1 MNKRQ
6 AKKARKKQASG
17 VFGSPGQKYRYIRK
31 SLLKRSVSEKG
42 NQVYKIPASQVRLN
56 EFKKLVKQANDRL
69 RRLEKAGLY
78 EESREYR
85 LVSHYAYSDPN
96 GKGRI
101 YNVNP
106 EKDTIRFSSKLPE
119 KGLQYGADIEYQIN
133 ALRNFLNAKTSTVS
147 GTKEVT
153 KKAYETFMR
162 ENGQR
167 SNMSQEEYMNMWKI
181 YHDMGL
187 RDKLDNQGYNTFMT
201 LMTQT
206 DLYKLSNEEIETALR
221 YIETSEKISTSGKIY
236 DVMENLSIEDNITLG
251 WGG

>member
-42 NQVYKIPASQVRLN
+42 NIVYKIPASKVREN
-56 EFKKLVKQANDRL
+56 EFKRLVKQANDRL

-106 EKDTIRFSSKLPE
+106 EKDTIRFSSKLPQ

-133 ALRNFLNAKTSTVS
+133 VIRNFLNAETSTVA
-147 GTKEVT
+147 GAKRVM
-153 KKAYETFMR
+153 KAAYDSFML
-162 ENGQR
+162 N
-167 SNMSQEEYMNMWKI
+167 NKVKADMSQEQYMNLWKI

-187 RDKLDNQGYNTFMT
+187 RDKLDNQGYNAFMSI
-201 LMTQT
+201 MQSS
-206 DLYKLSNEEIETALR
+206 DLYKMSNEQIQTALE
-221 YIETSEKISTSGKIY
+221 YIENSQKITTTGKIDDALY
-236 DVMENLSIEDNITLG
+236 RLEKESNINLNYMG
-251 WGG
+251 